1 MFIRFRNSEK
11 LKKKLKKFLDKD
23 NWSDKVEEM
32 LGIIGEDA
40 VKNIGIQLRVSDL
53 KTIDKLVRKLKF
65 EVSRRKLR
73 VSLPVSYAPFL
84 NYGTAPR
91 QMIELEGKVI
101 PMIIGDRLIF
111 RTASRQSMAK
121 GHWKHPGIAP
131 RRFWERG
138 LITTL
143 ETAKKEIMKLPKGV
157 FK

>member
-1 MFIRFRNSEK
+1 MFVKFKNPDK

-23 NWSDKVEEM
+23 NWSAKIKEM

-40 VKNIGIQLRVSDL
+40 VKNVRIQLLASDL
-53 KTIDKLVRKLKF
+53 KTVDKLVRNLKF
-65 EVSRRKLR
+65 EVSKRKLR

-91 QMIELEGKVI
+91 QMIELEGKII

-111 RTASRQSMAK
+111 RTASKQSMAK
-121 GHWKHPGIAP
+121 GKWKHPGIAP
-131 RRFWERG
+131 RKFWERG

-143 ETAKKEIMKLPKGV
+143 ETAKKEIKKLPRGV